1 MVGLTLILLV
11 KYVNK
16 LLDRLP
22 FAFFYPVF
30 MEMILNAGLMLAL
43 YNKFIIHVLEVHLRS
58 FLLNMPINS
67 EHQFRK
73 IIFSVRDN
81 VLW

>member
-1 MVGLTLILLV
+1 
-11 KYVNK
+11 
-16 LLDRLP
+16 
-22 FAFFYPVF
+22 

-43 YNKFIIHVLEVHLRS
+43 YNKFIIHGLEVHLKS

-81 VLW
+81 VLWQMENHRCYLKLRANTRW